1 MKPRVYRAFP
11 LAILLLVYSGG
22 FGGKGASAAPLLQS
36 DQPTPQAQ
44 PGPSS
49 SGTVE
54 FIPGPLRS
62 FLRMAGISQK
72 VPPQDVLPLLARNV
86 ITHGFTWQ
94 EGGRRA
100 TEFLV
105 LLRRYVDHA
114 RELQALAGP
123 EGIIR
128 ASTCDQAQPLLNALG
143 YRLSSACG
151 PRVAL
156 ETADQKKA
164 FITVDSGFP
173 LAELEQALQGNKPFA
188 YPFPSTKAPVLFSQ
202 ADWTKNSKTKK
213 EDIID
218 VLLQDPEAARLY
230 WALSRMDDGTRRALL
245 RSPGLEKL
253 APDAAILDYFGNHI
267 CIRANRVEVPGGSA
281 AEPAWKSLVGAEE
294 HTKNERRNRDLNE

>member
-11 LAILLLVYSGG
+11 LAILLFAYCGG
-22 FGGKGASAAPLLQS
+22 FDGRGASAAPLPQE
-36 DQPTPQAQ
+36 DQRTPQAGQTQ
-44 PGPSS
+44 PSPSS
-49 SGTVE
+49 SGTVD

-72 VPPQDVLPLLARNV
+72 VPPQEVLPLLARNV

-94 EGGRRA
+94 EGGRRP

-123 EGIIR
+123 DGIIR
-128 ASTCDQAQPLLNALG
+128 VSTCGQAQPLLNALG

-164 FITVDSGFP
+164 FITLDSGFP
-173 LAELEQALQGNKPFA
+173 LAELEQTLQGSKPFA
-188 YPFPSTKAPVLFSQ
+188 YPFPSTKVPVLFSQ
-202 ADWTKNSKTKK
+202 ADWTKNSRTKK
-213 EDIID
+213 EDLID

-230 WALSRMDDGTRRALL
+230 WALSRMDDGGAREAWARR
-245 RSPGLEKL
+245 G
-253 APDAAILDYFGNHI
+253 
-267 CIRANRVEVPGGSA
+267 
-281 AEPAWKSLVGAEE
+281 
-294 HTKNERRNRDLNE
+294 